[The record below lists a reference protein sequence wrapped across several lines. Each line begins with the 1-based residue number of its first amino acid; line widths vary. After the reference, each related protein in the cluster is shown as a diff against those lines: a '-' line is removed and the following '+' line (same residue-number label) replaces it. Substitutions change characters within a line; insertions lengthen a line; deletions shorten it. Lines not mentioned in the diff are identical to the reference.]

1 MRAVLAA
8 SLLLLAPLLVAPNAA
23 VADERN
29 YTAEQVVEF
38 FAQSADLGAER
49 GICIGTAEEC
59 GTTAAAAAAA
69 AGFDLMVNFE
79 LNSDELSESAK
90 ANLREFSRALD
101 DPRLGSASFS
111 IEGHTDATG
120 PESYNLILSQ
130 RRADAVVT
138 FLREQGADASRFVV
152 KGFGQAN
159 PRSDD
164 PFDPVNRR
172 VETRIVVQ

>member
-1 MRAVLAA
+1 MRTVLAA
-8 SLLLLAPLLVAPNAA
+8 SMLLVAPMA
-23 VADERN
+23 VAADDRN

-59 GTTAAAAAAA
+59 GTTTAPAAA

-79 LNSDELSESAK
+79 LNSDELSDSAK
-90 ANLREFSRALD
+90 ANLLEFSKALE
-101 DPRLGSASFS
+101 DPRLGDATFS

-120 PESYNLILSQ
+120 PESYNLQLSE
-130 RRADAVVT
+130 RRADAVVR
-138 FLREQGADASRFVV
+138 FLREQGADASRFSV
-152 KGFGQAN
+152 KGFGEDN

-172 VETRIVVQ
+172 VETRIVVE

>member
-1 MRAVLAA
+1 MRALLAA
-8 SLLLLAPLLVAPNAA
+8 SLLVLAPLTAA
-23 VADERN
+23 ADERN

-59 GTTAAAAAAA
+59 GTTTATAAAA

-90 ANLREFSRALD
+90 ANLREFYRALD
-101 DPRLGSASFS
+101 DPRLGSASFA
-111 IEGHTDATG
+111 IEGHTDASG
-120 PESYNLILSQ
+120 PESYNLQLSQ

-152 KGFGQAN
+152 KGYGQAN

-172 VETRIVVQ
+172 VETRIVEQ

>member
-8 SLLLLAPLLVAPNAA
+8 SMLLVAPIAA
-23 VADERN
+23 AADERN

-38 FAQSADLGAER
+38 FARSADLGAER

-59 GTTAAAAAAA
+59 GTTTAPAAA

-90 ANLREFSRALD
+90 ANLLEFSKALED
-101 DPRLGSASFS
+101 SRLGEATFS

-120 PESYNLILSQ
+120 PESYNLQLSE
-130 RRADAVVT
+130 RRAEAVVR
-138 FLREQGADASRFVV
+138 FLREQGADASRFTV
-152 KGFGQAN
+152 KGLGEGD

-172 VETRIVVQ
+172 VETRIVVD

>member
-8 SLLLLAPLLVAPNAA
+8 SMLLLAPMAA
-23 VADERN
+23 VADEVS
-29 YTAEQVVEF
+29 YTSEQVVEF

-59 GTTAAAAAAA
+59 GTTTAPA

-90 ANLREFSRALD
+90 ANLLEFSRALK
-101 DPRLGSASFS
+101 DPRLVNATFS

-120 PESYNLILSQ
+120 PESYNLQLSE
-130 RRADAVVT
+130 RRADAVVR
-138 FLREQGADASRFVV
+138 FLREQGADASRFSV
-152 KGFGQAN
+152 KGLGQSD

-164 PFDPVNRR
+164 PFDPINRR
-172 VETRIVVQ
+172 VETRIVVE

>member
-8 SLLLLAPLLVAPNAA
+8 SMLLVAPITAT
-23 VADERN
+23 ADERN

-38 FAQSADLGAER
+38 FAQSVDLGAER
-49 GICIGTAEEC
+49 GICIGTAAEC
-59 GTTAAAAAAA
+59 GTTTAPAAA

-79 LNSDELSESAK
+79 LNSDQLSDSAK
-90 ANLREFSRALD
+90 ANLLEFSRALE
-101 DPRLGSASFS
+101 DPRLGNATFS

-120 PESYNLILSQ
+120 PEGYNLQLSE
-130 RRADAVVT
+130 RRAEAVVR
-138 FLREQGADASRFVV
+138 FLREQGADPSRFTV
-152 KGFGQAN
+152 KGLGEGD

-172 VETRIVVQ
+172 VETRIVVE

>member
-8 SLLLLAPLLVAPNAA
+8 SMLLLAPVAAA
-23 VADERN
+23 ADERN

-49 GICIGTAEEC
+49 GICIGTAQEC
-59 GTTAAAAAAA
+59 GTTTAPAAA

-79 LNSDELSESAK
+79 LNSDELSDSAK
-90 ANLREFSRALD
+90 ANLLEFSRALE
-101 DPRLGSASFS
+101 DPRLVNATFS

-120 PESYNLILSQ
+120 PESYNQQLSE
-130 RRADAVVT
+130 RRADAVVR
-138 FLREQGADASRFVV
+138 FLREQGADASRFSV
-152 KGFGQAN
+152 KGLGQSD

-164 PFDPVNRR
+164 PFDPINRR
-172 VETRIVVQ
+172 VETRIVVE

>member
-8 SLLLLAPLLVAPNAA
+8 SMLLVMPMAA
-23 VADERN
+23 SAGEVN

-38 FAQSADLGAER
+38 FAKSADLGAER

-59 GTTAAAAAAA
+59 GASEEPAAAAV
-69 AGFDLMVNFE
+69 FDLMVNFE

-90 ANLREFSRALD
+90 ANLLEFSKALA
-101 DPRLGSASFS
+101 DPRLSDASFS

-120 PESYNLILSQ
+120 PESYNQILSE

-138 FLREQGADASRFVV
+138 FLREQGADTSRFVV
-152 KGFGQAN
+152 KGFGETS
-159 PRSDD
+159 PRADD
-164 PFDPVNRR
+164 PFDPINRR
-172 VETRIVVQ
+172 VETRIIQ

>member
-8 SLLLLAPLLVAPNAA
+8 SLLLVAPLAA
-23 VADERN
+23 AADERN

-59 GTTAAAAAAA
+59 GTTTAPAAV

-90 ANLREFSRALD
+90 ANLLEFSKALD

-120 PESYNLILSQ
+120 PESYNLILSE

-152 KGFGQAN
+152 KGFGEAN

-164 PFDPVNRR
+164 PFDPINRR

>member
-8 SLLLLAPLLVAPNAA
+8 SMLLVAPMAA
-23 VADERN
+23 AAEERN

-59 GTTAAAAAAA
+59 GTTTTPAAA

-90 ANLREFSRALD
+90 ANLLEFSRALE
-101 DPRLGSASFS
+101 DPRLGAATFS

-120 PESYNLILSQ
+120 PEDYNLRLSE
-130 RRADAVVT
+130 RRADAVVR
-138 FLREQGADASRFVV
+138 FLREQGADASRFSV
-152 KGFGQAN
+152 KGFGEGN

-164 PFDPVNRR
+164 PFDPINRR
-172 VETRIVVQ
+172 VETRIVQ

>member
-1 MRAVLAA
+1 MKAVLAA
-8 SLLLLAPLLVAPNAA
+8 SMLLVAPLMIPGAA
-23 VADERN
+23 VADQRN

-59 GTTAAAAAAA
+59 GTTTTPAA

-120 PESYNLILSQ
+120 PEDYNLQLSE
-130 RRADAVVT
+130 RRADAVVR
-138 FLREQGADASRFVV
+138 FLREQGADASRFTV
-152 KGFGQAN
+152 KGLGEGD

-164 PFDPVNRR
+164 PFDPINRR

>member
-8 SLLLLAPLLVAPNAA
+8 SMLLVAPMSAA
-23 VADERN
+23 ADERA
-29 YTAEQVVEF
+29 YTAEQVVEL

-59 GTTAAAAAAA
+59 AATKAPAAA

-90 ANLREFSRALD
+90 ANLLEFFKALE
-101 DPRLGSASFS
+101 DPRLANATFS

-120 PESYNLILSQ
+120 PESYNLKLSE
-130 RRADAVVT
+130 RRAEAVVK
-138 FLREQGADASRFVV
+138 FLREQGADASRFTV
-152 KGFGQAN
+152 KGLGEGD

-172 VETRIVVQ
+172 VETRIVVE

>member
-8 SLLLLAPLLVAPNAA
+8 SILLMTPIAA
-23 VADERN
+23 AADERN

-59 GTTAAAAAAA
+59 GTTTAPAAA

-90 ANLREFSRALD
+90 ANLLEFSRALE
-101 DPRLGSASFS
+101 DPRLGNATFS
-111 IEGHTDATG
+111 IEGHTDARG
-120 PESYNLILSQ
+120 PESYNLRLSE
-130 RRADAVVT
+130 RRADAVVR
-138 FLREQGADASRFVV
+138 FLREQGADASRFTV
-152 KGFGQAN
+152 KGLGEN
-159 PRSDD
+159 DPRSDD

-172 VETRIVVQ
+172 VETRIVVE

>member
-8 SLLLLAPLLVAPNAA
+8 SMLLLAPIAA
-23 VADERN
+23 AADDRN

-59 GTTAAAAAAA
+59 GTATAPAAA

-79 LNSDELSESAK
+79 LNSDELSEPAK
-90 ANLREFSRALD
+90 ANLLEFSRALE
-101 DPRLGSASFS
+101 DPRLGNATFA

-120 PESYNLILSQ
+120 PERYNLELSE
-130 RRADAVVT
+130 RRADAVVA
-138 FLREQGADASRFVV
+138 FLREQGVDASRFVV
-152 KGFGQAN
+152 KGYGQAN

-164 PFDPVNRR
+164 PFDPINRR

>member
-8 SLLLLAPLLVAPNAA
+8 SMLLVAPMAA
-23 VADERN
+23 AADERN

-59 GTTAAAAAAA
+59 GTTTAPAAA

-90 ANLREFSRALD
+90 ANLLEFSRALE
-101 DPRLGSASFS
+101 DPRLGAATFS

-120 PESYNLILSQ
+120 PEDYNLRLSE
-130 RRADAVVT
+130 RRADAVVR
-138 FLREQGADASRFVV
+138 FLREQGADASRFSV
-152 KGFGQAN
+152 KGFGEGN

-164 PFDPVNRR
+164 PFDPINRR
-172 VETRIVVQ
+172 VETRIVQ

>member
-8 SLLLLAPLLVAPNAA
+8 SMLLMAPIAA
-23 VADERN
+23 TADERN

-59 GTTAAAAAAA
+59 GTTTAPAAA

-79 LNSDELSESAK
+79 LNSDQLSESAK
-90 ANLREFSRALD
+90 ANLLEFSKALK

-120 PESYNLILSQ
+120 PESYNLQLSE
-130 RRADAVVT
+130 RRADAVVR
-138 FLREQGADASRFVV
+138 FLREQGADASRFTV
-152 KGFGQAN
+152 KGLGEGD
-159 PRSDD
+159 PRSGD

-172 VETRIVVQ
+172 VETRIIVQ

>member
-8 SLLLLAPLLVAPNAA
+8 SMLLVAPMAA
-23 VADERN
+23 AADERN

-38 FAQSADLGAER
+38 FAQSIDLGAER

-59 GTTAAAAAAA
+59 GVTSAPAAAAS
-69 AGFDLMVNFE
+69 FDLMVNFE

-90 ANLREFSRALD
+90 ANLLEFSRALA
-101 DPRLGSASFS
+101 DPRLGNASFS

-120 PESYNLILSQ
+120 PESYNLILSE

-159 PRSDD
+159 PRTDD
-164 PFDPVNRR
+164 PFDPINRR
-172 VETRIVVQ
+172 VETRIVQ

>member
-8 SLLLLAPLLVAPNAA
+8 SMLLVAPMAA
-23 VADERN
+23 TADERN

-59 GTTAAAAAAA
+59 GTTTAQAAA

-79 LNSDELSESAK
+79 LNSDELSEAAK
-90 ANLREFSRALD
+90 ANLLEFSKALD
-101 DPRLGSASFS
+101 DPRLGSAIFS

-120 PESYNLILSQ
+120 PEDYNLKLSE

-138 FLREQGADASRFVV
+138 FLREQGADPSRFTV
-152 KGFGQAN
+152 KGLGEGA

>member
-1 MRAVLAA
+1 
-8 SLLLLAPLLVAPNAA
+8 
-23 VADERN
+23 DDRN

-38 FAQSADLGAER
+38 FAQSVDLGAER

-59 GTTAAAAAAA
+59 GTAAAAAAAAA

-79 LNSDELSESAK
+79 LNSDELSELAK

-120 PESYNLILSQ
+120 PESYNLELSE
-130 RRADAVVT
+130 RRADAVVA
-138 FLREQGADASRFVV
+138 FLREQGVDASRFVV
-152 KGFGQAN
+152 KGYGQAN

-164 PFDPVNRR
+164 PFDPINRR
-172 VETRIVVQ
+172 VETRIVFQ

>member
-8 SLLLLAPLLVAPNAA
+8 SMLLVAPIAA
-23 VADERN
+23 AADERN

-59 GTTAAAAAAA
+59 GTTTAPAAA

-79 LNSDELSESAK
+79 LDSDELSESAK
-90 ANLREFSRALD
+90 ANLLEFSRALE
-101 DPRLGSASFS
+101 DPRLGNATFS

-120 PESYNLILSQ
+120 PESYNLRLSE
-130 RRADAVVT
+130 RRADAVVR
-138 FLREQGADASRFVV
+138 FLREQGADASRFTV
-152 KGFGQAN
+152 KGLGEN
-159 PRSDD
+159 DPRSDD

-172 VETRIVVQ
+172 VETRIVVE

>member
-1 MRAVLAA
+1 MKAVLAA
-8 SLLLLAPLLVAPNAA
+8 SILLVAPLAA
-23 VADERN
+23 AADERN

-59 GTTAAAAAAA
+59 GTSTAPAAA

-90 ANLREFSRALD
+90 ANLLEFSRALE
-101 DPRLGSASFS
+101 DPRFGNATFS

-120 PESYNLILSQ
+120 PESYNLRLSE
-130 RRADAVVT
+130 RRADAVVR
-138 FLREQGADASRFVV
+138 FLREQGADASRFTV
-152 KGFGQAN
+152 KGLGEGD

-172 VETRIVVQ
+172 VETRIVVE

>member
-8 SLLLLAPLLVAPNAA
+8 LTLLVAPLLVAPMPAA
-23 VADERN
+23 ADERN

-59 GTTAAAAAAA
+59 GTTTAPAAA

-101 DPRLGSASFS
+101 DPRLGRASFS

-120 PESYNLILSQ
+120 PESYNLILSE

-138 FLREQGADASRFVV
+138 FLREQGVDATRFVV
-152 KGFGQAN
+152 KGYGQAN

-164 PFDPVNRR
+164 PFDPINRR